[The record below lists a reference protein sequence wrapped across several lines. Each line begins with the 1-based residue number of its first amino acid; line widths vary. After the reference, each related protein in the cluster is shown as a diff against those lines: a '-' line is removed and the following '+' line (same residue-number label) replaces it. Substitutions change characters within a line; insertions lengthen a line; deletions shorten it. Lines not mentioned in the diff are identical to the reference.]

1 MMTTWPRFPA
11 IKKCCGDSSRTGES
25 QSPCLHL
32 SSHHQGGGITGA
44 LPPSCSYSGQTNMVA
59 GQSTK
64 LSSRDRLT
72 ARLSDWA
79 HQSAFQ
85 ASSTA
90 NKVSLQAFSLT
101 NLAALSTM
109 LPHKQAFVKVSITI
123 LTLFASMA
131 VSQGWIADLQTTIY
145 RPFWLL
151 ANLLSPVHRVID
163 LLGAYSTRIGCWG
176 RISTLCWVP

>member
-1 MMTTWPRFPA
+1 MSS
-11 IKKCCGDSSRTGES
+11 GDSSRTWES

-32 SSHHQGGGITGA
+32 SLHHQGGGITGA
-44 LPPSCSYSGQTNMVA
+44 LLPSCSYSGQANMVT
-59 GQSTK
+59 GWSTK
-64 LSSRDRLT
+64 LSSRYRLT

-85 ASSTA
+85 ASATA

-101 NLAALSTM
+101 NLATLLTM
-109 LPHKQAFVKVSITI
+109 LPHKQALEKASITI

-145 RPFWLL
+145 RPFWPL
-151 ANLLSPVHRVID
+151 ANLLSLSHRSPWRSHH
-163 LLGAYSTRIGCWG
+163 LL
-176 RISTLCWVP
+176 LCSLSAPLVNSGKNYLF